1 MADTSILL
9 KKTQE
14 ARLSELYQTKCDE
27 VSLIRIIIKS
37 IYHIIS
43 IVLINIS
50 LNIIGWSNGFHIVH
64 SVCN

>member
-27 VSLIRIIIKS
+27 VS
-37 IYHIIS
+37 
-43 IVLINIS
+43 
-50 LNIIGWSNGFHIVH
+50 IGYYGC
-64 SVCN
+64 VCFTK

>member
-27 VSLIRIIIKS
+27 VS
-37 IYHIIS
+37 
-43 IVLINIS
+43 NS
-50 LNIIGWSNGFHIVH
+50 LFSTQT
-64 SVCN
+64 